1 MVSYSKAQYNNS
13 GAVLTEDGKTPVA
26 WWPALSGRRAGHAS
40 WPLGFLGAHLDLR
53 KHDAF

>member
-53 KHDAF
+53 KHNAF